1 MSPME
6 TTRLTDDLWRLRFR
20 VGQAYALRTG
30 DGCVLIDTGLP
41 GHEQDILAAL
51 DHLHAGP
58 PRAIVL
64 THCHDDHCGSAA
76 ALAAATG
83 APILAGAGDAPFL
96 RGTATVPPPVL
107 ADRERPLHARVT
119 PAVPPA
125 PRPVPVDRELSDG
138 DTLDWGQP
146 AHVLHIPGHTP
157 GSIAVH
163 LPRSG
168 VLFTGDAVA
177 ATEDGRVILGVF
189 NTDPPRAADA
199 MRRLATLDADI
210 ACFGH
215 GPAVVGG
222 AGPVL
227 RQAAARL

>member
-1 MSPME
+1 MGDVK
-6 TTRLTDDLWRLRFR
+6 TTRLTDDVWLLSFR
-20 VGQAYALRTG
+20 IGQAYALRTA

-51 DHLHAGP
+51 DGVGAGR
-58 PRAIVL
+58 PREILL

-76 ALAAATG
+76 ALSAATG
-83 APILAGAGDAPFL
+83 APVLAGAAEAPFL

-107 ADRERPLHARVT
+107 ADWERPLHDGVVPT
-119 PAVPPA
+119 VPAA
-125 PRPVPVDRELSDG
+125 PRPIPVHRELSDG
-138 DTLDWGQP
+138 DELDWGQP

-157 GSIAVH
+157 GSVAVH

-177 ATEDGRVILGVF
+177 TTEDGRVILGVF
-189 NTDPPRAADA
+189 NTDPPRAADSL
-199 MRRLATLDADI
+199 RRLAGLDSRV

-222 AGPVL
+222 AGTAL
-227 RQAAARL
+227 REAAARL